1 MLRDVAKGVHHGVGV
16 LGADLQAEV
25 ALGLGRVQVVVGE
38 ALHGVKAGRPEGLE
52 AEPVVEQAGAHPE
65 DKTGIAS
72 RQDRPQNAV
81 VVGRRRRPGELR
93 CAPGVKEAHAAR
105 YGP

>member
-25 ALGLGRVQVVVGE
+25 ALSLRRVQVVIGE
-38 ALHGVKAGRPEGLE
+38 ALHGVKAGRLEGLE

-65 DKTGIAS
+65 DKKGIAS
-72 RQDRPQNAV
+72 RQDRPQDAV
-81 VVGRRRRPGELR
+81 VVCRRRRAGELWG
-93 CAPGVKEAHAAR
+93 APGVQDAHPAR